1 MTFLILPKLKQN
13 SDVRPSDE
21 AGKWDAQ
28 APKTFQDVASSL
40 DYKSPGRVKSV
51 SSVPTMWARPLSIEM
66 ALHNSGYPIRAELIE
81 QWQGMLAA
89 LALAEIRGFP
99 LLAQLLD
106 LENLRDQKNSFARS
120 LYELL
125 PDPVNALYTLD
136 GKNPWQDVYVF
147 LWDGNPVGMTSPST
161 LVVPSEEGKWE
172 GLPWWN
178 RQESRLETPH
188 RYLNISEKGL
198 LWRWLE
204 NLRKEL
210 NNHKGQPEALDMM
223 RGLLDEFRD
232 SLGAYPQQNLSLSDD
247 PQFFGV
253 ELNKGV
259 LRGLNK
265 PVKSQPKASCVRLI
279 PSPDK
284 PKVRDLLIIDPEIA
298 KAWDEKSQNIWVYEN
313 KTLASLNIE
322 DLKTG
327 KILWNNVECLESK
340 DLFLPKFTF
349 IDLEDALPGAFLPNT
364 NQLNFNGKKIT
375 PLIPLN
381 PILLNYLTPEDLIK
395 RIQITPING
404 SEGPLV
410 RVVLDLP
417 LSGLKNDDKQP
428 QNYRIFK
435 DYPIQEENALTEVP
449 VLELWPNFRA
459 ENWKEYYAFYYDVE
473 NGEETFQ
480 VSFPEAQN
488 PHLFQDRRGNYQI
501 ARLEEFPSFITCQN
515 PARIPIGL
523 ILLKTPEKIQL
534 TASWKVGVDFG
545 TSFTNVYVNRKDIV
559 EPLPLENLHLKVT
572 EVQVDTRNPVLFEYF
587 IPESFIPPEKPL
599 PLSSVLTTRGKPLS
613 IPNQDRQDRP
623 IYDGRI
629 YIPDRKRFE
638 PQQNWMETDLKWK
651 NLILNLLFLKHLALH
666 ITALAAKNGVREI
679 QWSFSYPSAFSNG
692 DKSRYAQSWQRLTE
706 GLEAQTGIRQLC
718 PAVSDLDS
726 FRTESLAIAQYFAD
740 QEDYNLV
747 ASTCIDMG
755 GGTSD
760 ISIWQDNQLVHQCS
774 VLLAGRDLFSQ
785 FLELN
790 PTFFSNRLEVDSQD
804 WQGLKEGKFNA
815 KLDVFLRLEGES
827 WLKNKRHE
835 VEDQEDFLGFLGL
848 MALGFSGLYYY
859 VGTLLGVLYN
869 EGKYNRNEITPVY
882 MGGNGSRL
890 LHWLAIGGQ
899 FDKDSEVNQ
908 LFSWMLSKGSGFP
921 DTEEIT
927 RLSQKPK
934 DEVACGLV
942 LERTKLTGLRKKDKD
957 PLIAGENCE
966 VNGTLIDWRDRLELD
981 GNIQEFKVSEFE
993 QLRNFLDEFNLALR
1007 ELNID
1012 GLKPMKNYS
1021 PGVGLEPSY
1030 SDKLW
1035 REIQKELTK
1044 VTLTIKGEA
1053 DNIRVEPPFIL
1064 GLKALLRV
1072 LGKEWAGK

>member
-28 APKTFQDVASSL
+28 APKTFQDIASSL
-40 DYKSPGRVKSV
+40 NYKSPGRVKSV
-51 SSVPTMWARPLSIEM
+51 SSVPTMWARPLSMEM

-99 LLAQLLD
+99 LSAQLPD
-106 LENLRDQKNSFARS
+106 LENLRHSNLFARS

-136 GKNPWQDVYVF
+136 GKKNPWQDVYVF

-161 LVVPSEEGKWE
+161 LVVPSEEGKWG

-178 RQESRLETPH
+178 RLESRLEAPH
-188 RYLNISEKGL
+188 NHLNTSEKAL

-204 NLRKEL
+204 NLRREL
-210 NNHKGQPEALDMM
+210 NNHNGQPEAIDMIS
-223 RGLLDEFRD
+223 GLLDEFRN

-265 PVKSQPKASCVRLI
+265 PVKAQPKASCVRLI
-279 PSPDK
+279 PSPNK

-298 KAWDEKSQNIWVYEN
+298 KAWGEAPQNIWVYED

-327 KILWNNVECLESK
+327 KIPWNNIECLESK

-364 NQLNFNGKKIT
+364 NQLNFNGPKIT

-395 RIQITPING
+395 RIQLTPINS

-435 DYPIQEENALTEVP
+435 DYPIQEENALTQVP

-459 ENWKEYYAFYYDVE
+459 ENWKEYYAFYYDGE
-473 NGEETFQ
+473 SGEETFQ
-480 VSFPEAQN
+480 VSFPEAKN
-488 PHLFQDRRGNYQI
+488 PHLFQDGRGNYQI

-545 TSFTNVYVNRKDIV
+545 TSFTNVYINRKDKV
-559 EPLPLENLHLKVT
+559 EPLPLENLNLKVT
-572 EVQVDTRNPVLFEYF
+572 DAAIDTRYTVLFEYF
-587 IPESFIPPEKPL
+587 IPERFIPINKPL
-599 PLSSVLTTRGKPLS
+599 PLSSVLTMRGN
-613 IPNQDRQDRP
+613 PNPTLNHESP

-629 YIPDRKRFE
+629 YNLDSKRLGSD
-638 PQQNWMETDLKWK
+638 WIETDLKWS
-651 NLILNLLFLKHLALH
+651 NLSLNQLFLKHLALH
-666 ITALAAKNGVREI
+666 ITALAAKNGVQQI
-679 QWSFSYPSAFSNG
+679 QWSLSYPSAFSTRN
-692 DKSRYAQSWQRLTE
+692 KTQYIQSWQRLTE
-706 GLEAQTGIRQLC
+706 ALETQTGIRHLC
-718 PAVSDLDS
+718 PELNNLDY

-747 ASTCIDMG
+747 ASTCIDIG

-760 ISIWQDNQLVHQCS
+760 ISIWQENTLVHQCS

-790 PTFFSNRLEVDSQD
+790 PKFITQRLEGPEQKL
-804 WQGLKEGKFNA
+804 QGLQKDKFFNTR
-815 KLDVFLRLEGES
+815 LDVFLRVEAEN
-827 WLKNKRHE
+827 WLKNKKYL
-835 VEDQEDFLGFLGL
+835 VEDEADFQGL
-848 MALGFSGLYYY
+848 LRLIALGFSGLYYY
-859 VGTLLGVLYN
+859 VGTILGVLYD
-869 EGKYNRNEITPVY
+869 EGKYTRNEITPVY
-882 MGGNGSRL
+882 LGGNGSQFL
-890 LHWLAIGGQ
+890 NWLAIGGQ
-899 FDKDSEVNQ
+899 FDQHSEINY
-908 LFSWMLSKGSGFP
+908 LLSRMLSKGSGFA

-927 RLSQKPK
+927 RLSERPK

-942 LERTKLTGLRKKDKD
+942 LGGTKLKGLTKKDRD

-966 VNGTLIDWRDRLELD
+966 VNGNLISWRDRLELE
-981 GNIQEFKVSEFE
+981 GNIHEFKVSEFE
-993 QLRNFLDEFNLALR
+993 QLRKFLDEFNLALK
-1007 ELNID
+1007 ELKID
-1012 GLKPMKNYS
+1012 GLKLMKNYS
-1021 PGVGLEPSY
+1021 PDVGLDSSY

-1035 REIQKELTK
+1035 RETERELTK
-1044 VTLTIKGEA
+1044 VTLNIKGDA
-1053 DNIRVEPPFIL
+1053 DGIRVEPPFIL